1 MAKGCSTRYR
11 QLPEGLLEALT
22 LDPPLEF
29 ARHRVAVAR
38 EHADRRAYDDRVVV
52 EAIASELLLL
62 SHA

>member
-1 MAKGCSTRYR
+1 MAKGFRTRHR

-22 LDPPLEF
+22 LDPPPEW

-52 EAIASELLLL
+52 EAIATELLLF
-62 SHA
+62 SYA